1 MLNFPV
7 NYRSFSGPKPA
18 QSQIN
23 SIYSTCHFGSSG
35 QQSRVK
41 HHATNMTRGRLELIL
56 FGGGTCFL
64 VGGLIPILSCI
75 ARKAACFPEGHVG
88 NAFNAAGGLLGI
100 CSAIFM
106 SLKEK
111 SKRGSRRDLESGF
124 RSRRTSAN

>member
-1 MLNFPV
+1 MS
-7 NYRSFSGPKPA
+7 YRSFPGSNIV
-18 QSQIN
+18 QNQNN
-23 SIYSTCHFGSSG
+23 STLSAYRFGSSG
-35 QQSRVK
+35 QQRRIK

-64 VGGLIPILSCI
+64 VGGLMPILSCV

-111 SKRGSRRDLESGF
+111 SKRKGSARGDLESGL
-124 RSRRTSAN
+124 ANKRNGRN